1 MNQKIKVEKMEI
13 PSEMGFGGRIET
25 GAVEFTYP
33 ITERQKAAGIG
44 PFADWT
50 GLFIRGDDCARLS
63 CDITALETYFMDKSP
78 HDLMVSQA
86 LWHLQSIK
94 EIISGDV
101 IHKGHKTELVELKN
115 EANK

>member
-1 MNQKIKVEKMEI
+1 
-13 PSEMGFGGRIET
+13 
-25 GAVEFTYP
+25 
-33 ITERQKAAGIG
+33 
-44 PFADWT
+44 
-50 GLFIRGDDCARLS
+50 
-63 CDITALETYFMDKSP
+63 MDKSP